1 MLVADNALPLNIAL
15 VESQLWRCCC
25 RPVMTCIPLR
35 RRVRATGDTRQV
47 SVSFSDVGVY
57 GVLGLLNPITAGFY
71 C

>member
-1 MLVADNALPLNIAL
+1 MLVADNALTMNIAFIKSEL
-15 VESQLWRCCC
+15 GCCYRC
-25 RPVMTCIPLR
+25 PVMTCIPLR

-57 GVLGLLNPITAGFY
+57 CSLGLLNPITAGFY